1 MSFFSKLLQRL
12 APAEAEG
19 PDDDARE
26 IFALR
31 VQGILAA
38 AGHPSTFDAEG
49 FALRFHDGAVAYL
62 GNRFGTFSTSAD
74 TGEQEALLV
83 EIAEGILDIQAKPH
97 PPESW
102 EDAAPLLLVRLRP
115 RTFTTVTRLRFAL
128 EGFEGPF
135 PEGPSRPISEDLQ
148 LELVLDMPRS
158 IMSLSRDQLEKWGV
172 SEEEAFDIAVAN
184 LMRTAPEPFDR
195 VASGVFASQVGDC
208 YDSGRLVLTER
219 IRELALIGDP
229 VVLPANRDTL
239 IIAGELDTA
248 GLSIM
253 LDVALQCVHQ
263 PRLDTLQPVVLRD
276 DGYEDWWPAPSH
288 PLAVAWGELAVRNRG
303 SAYAELKELLE
314 ATWREQAIERF
325 IPSFGAVQ
333 LDDSTRPLSY
343 SVWAPVAGVLPQAD
357 LVNVV
362 SPDETQVAV
371 FVPWH
376 KLTQVLGGALVRE
389 QALWPPLYRT
399 QGAPDAETFAKLA
412 AHARE
417 VRVIETDS

>member
-12 APAEAEG
+12 APVEPEG

-38 AGHPSTFDAEG
+38 AGHPSAFDADT

-62 GNRFGTFSTSAD
+62 GNRFGTFSTSD
-74 TGEQEALLV
+74 DSQEQEALLV
-83 EIAEGILDIQAKPH
+83 EIAEGILDIQARPV

-102 EDAAPLLLVRLRP
+102 EAAAGDLRVRLRP
-115 RTFTTVTRLRFAL
+115 RTFSTVTRLRFGL

-135 PEGPSRPISEDLQ
+135 TDGPSQRVSEDLL

-158 IMSLSRDQLEKWGV
+158 IMSLSKEQLHKWGV
-172 SEEEAFDIAVAN
+172 SEAEAFATAIAN
-184 LMRTAPEPFDR
+184 LERSAPLPFDR
-195 VASGVFASQVGDC
+195 VATGVYAAQVGDC
-208 YDSGRLVLTER
+208 YDSGRLVLTEQ
-219 IRELALIGDP
+219 IRDLPLVGDA

-239 IIAGELDTA
+239 LIAGEHDAA
-248 GLSIM
+248 GLSIL
-253 LDVALQCVHQ
+253 LDVAMQCANQ
-263 PRLDTLQPVVLRD
+263 PRLDTLQPVVLRE
-276 DGYEDWWPAPSH
+276 DGYEDWWPADSH
-288 PLAVAWGELAVRNRG
+288 PLAAAWGELAVRNRG

-314 ATWREQAIERF
+314 ATWQRDAIDRF

-333 LDDSTRPLSY
+333 IDESTRPLSY
-343 SVWAPVAGVLPQAD
+343 SVWAPVDGVLPEAD

-362 SPDETQVAV
+362 SPDERQVAV
-371 FVPWH
+371 FIPWE
-376 KLTQVLGGALVRE
+376 KLVQIAGATLVRE
-389 QALWPPLYRT
+389 ADLWPPLYRT
-399 QGAPDAETFAKLA
+399 RGAPDGATFQLLA

-417 VRVIETDS
+417 IRDVEPA